1 MAKSDW
7 VKLLISI
14 LFTVGLGGIS
24 GVVTVQ
30 EIPHWYAGLHKPSF
44 NPPNSLFGPVW
55 SILYLLMGIGAWL
68 VWKQP
73 ASSNRNQAL
82 LLFLLQFILNFC
94 WAFIFFGMHQLG
106 WALAELMLMW
116 LAILLTIFQ
125 FGKFSSLASW
135 LLVPYISWVSF
146 AGILNAAIWKLNT

>member
-55 SILYLLMGIGAWL
+55 SILYVLMGISAWL

-82 LLFLLQFILNFC
+82 LLFLFQFLLVIHFFRHAPVGLGTGGTHADVAGNSADYFSIRK
-94 WAFIFFGMHQLG
+94 IFFPGFLVIGTLYQLG
-106 WALAELMLMW
+106 EFCR
-116 LAILLTIFQ
+116 IT
-125 FGKFSSLASW
+125 
-135 LLVPYISWVSF
+135 
-146 AGILNAAIWKLNT
+146 